1 MAAVATRPGSARVD
15 GAFQSMPKPSA
26 PCFVEQ
32 EQAEPIEMA
41 KPRESVDRTLQ
52 CVPEDIKK
60 HGLRKVWVGLGD
72 SEEEEEEDGEQ
83 AAIPATAGA
92 STTDDEADE
101 EVFPLGKASHHAE
114 SLAVVVGA
122 KRADHASTSAEC
134 QVVPEGDD
142 IERFLRQADQV
153 RGSGLAW
160 VYFHCGGS
168 MVWLKG
174 V

>member
-1 MAAVATRPGSARVD
+1 MRRSPR
-15 GAFQSMPKPSA
+15 
-26 PCFVEQ
+26 
-32 EQAEPIEMA
+32 EMA

-52 CVPEDIKK
+52 CVPEDVKK
-60 HGLRKVWVGLGD
+60 HVLRKAGHGLED
-72 SEEEEEEDGEQ
+72 EESEEDGEQAIEATAVMATTRFPRKAGHGLDDSDSEEDGEQ
-83 AAIPATAGA
+83 AAIQAAAGA

-134 QVVPEGDD
+134 Q
-142 IERFLRQADQV
+142 RQADQV